1 MPDDIDERLED
12 VMSHVLG
19 DVGLHRG
26 FSPQFMQR
34 YTEFED
40 LETFFEA
47 SPWSPETTPEFEA
60 IPASELDEYVDERTV
75 FVDWQSMYQ
84 QAERH
89 RIRQA

>member
-1 MPDDIDERLED
+1 
-12 VMSHVLG
+12 MSHVLG

-40 LETFFEA
+40 LEAFFEA
-47 SPWSPETTPEFEA
+47 SPWNPETAPEFEA
-60 IPASELDEYVDERTV
+60 IPASELDEYVDEHTV
-75 FVDWQSMYQ
+75 FVDWRSMYQ

-89 RIRQA
+89 RIRHT